1 MSFTIL
7 IVDDEENARQNYREF
22 LNERGY
28 DTLEAETLAAARDIL
43 KTGSADIVLLDVRL
57 PDGYGPNLLDETAL
71 QINRPPIILITG
83 APEID
88 MAVSAMKNGAH
99 DFLQKP
105 ISLEDLEKS
114 IRQAGETVAMRRELA
129 HLREQQF
136 KDDFILGKSDGMKEL
151 YRQAQRASEVS
162 ASVLINGETGTGKGI
177 LAKAIHQMGPRA
189 KKAFVQINC
198 ANFRDQLIESELFGY
213 EAGAF
218 TGAEKRKP
226 GLMEVADGG
235 VLFLDEL
242 PSMGLDMQAK
252 LLTSLE
258 NQAFRRVGGVKEI
271 SVDVQVIAAT
281 NQSLNEMIAA
291 SEFRSDLYYRLCV
304 ADLHVP
310 ALRERSEDIP
320 DLVGFFLRDLNPQ
333 MGLNIY
339 DITPRAM
346 EMLVNYGWP
355 GNIRELRNALERS
368 LMFCEGA
375 EIDVSHLPSDISGQP
390 AL

>member
-1 MSFTIL
+1 
-7 IVDDEENARQNYREF
+7 
-22 LNERGY
+22 
-28 DTLEAETLAAARDIL
+28 
-43 KTGSADIVLLDVRL
+43 
-57 PDGYGPNLLDETAL
+57 
-71 QINRPPIILITG
+71 
-83 APEID
+83 
-88 MAVSAMKNGAH
+88 MKNGAH